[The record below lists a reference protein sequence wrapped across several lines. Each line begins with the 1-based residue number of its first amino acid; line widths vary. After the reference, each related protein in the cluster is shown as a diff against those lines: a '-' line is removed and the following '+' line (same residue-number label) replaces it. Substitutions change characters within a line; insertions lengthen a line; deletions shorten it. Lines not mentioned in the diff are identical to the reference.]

1 MFHNPSDENKSSKL
15 LRRARLSEILKADS
29 NINILLVFIG
39 IFLFLPRLCL
49 ELKLDELGSF
59 WVIKDSLQ
67 DTIHRSLHLGQ
78 SPFYYIILWLSYK
91 VFGSSEMALRIPSL
105 LCILSS
111 ALLMIRLGTLLFSRE
126 VGVFSAFAF
135 ISSFQAIVAATDA
148 RPYALAI
155 LFTFIST
162 LNLVEWCKTGSKRY
176 LTFYCLSVTATIYAH
191 YLFGLI
197 LVPHALWVIFN
208 FNRDRKPLI
217 KQVLVA
223 GMGLSLL
230 LIPALHHVREFSAK
244 TEGKAFAKT
253 PEILDLLSAV
263 IPTES
268 ILLIVLIFIFHILVW
283 KVPKGACKSLIDI
296 SITRGAV
303 TTLAIFLL
311 VPVLIIY
318 AVSIFS
324 GNSIFVERYF
334 GQRIIGIGLLGG
346 IMICSFHGV
355 ARRAILLS
363 CLLLI
368 IAINHYSYG
377 FSERAGDGFG
387 RAVHR
392 IQTEDGS
399 GKCQLLIMSGFIEA
413 QTIGWLSGGLTREFI
428 IAPLSYYKVKN
439 PVTPIPYAFN
449 TKEAVEYYS
458 HLVSH
463 TLDITTCVWLMHRNV
478 ELHVSGKEQPLSA
491 MEIEKH
497 LLENLGFRQSHR
509 SLHGFVEVVGYQS
522 ARDSGSL

>member
-15 LRRARLSEILKADS
+15 LTRARLSEILKADS

-59 WVIKDSLQ
+59 WVTKDSLQ

-91 VFGSSEMALRIPSL
+91 VFGSSEVALRIPSL

-111 ALLMIRLGTLLFSRE
+111 ALLMIRLGTHLFSRE

-135 ISSFQAIVAATDA
+135 LSSFQAIVAATDA

-155 LFTFIST
+155 LLTVLST
-162 LNLVEWCKTGSKRY
+162 IYLVEWCKNSSKKS
-176 LTFYCLSVTATIYAH
+176 LAFYCLSVTATIYAH

-208 FNRDRKPLI
+208 FNRDLKTLI

-230 LIPALHHVREFSAK
+230 LMPALHHVREFSAK

-268 ILLIVLIFIFHILVW
+268 LLLIVLIFIFSILVW
-283 KVPKGACKSLIDI
+283 KVPKGAGKSLIDI
-296 SITRGAV
+296 PITRGAL

-334 GQRIIGIGLLGG
+334 GQRILGIGLLGG

-368 IAINHYSYG
+368 IAINQYSYG

-399 GKCQLLIMSGFIEA
+399 GKCQLLVMSGFIEA
-413 QTIGWLSGGLTREFI
+413 QTISWLTEGLTREFI
-428 IAPLSYYKVKN
+428 LSPLSYYRLSN
-439 PVTPIPYAFN
+439 PITPIPYSFDTIDA
-449 TKEAVEYYS
+449 AHYYVNVVKQALES
-458 HLVSH
+458 SS
-463 TLDITTCVWLMHRNV
+463 CVWLLYRNV
-478 ELHVSGKEQPLSA
+478 ELYITDQDLTPSPIALEQ
-491 MEIEKH
+491 E
-497 LLENLGFRQSHR
+497 LLGNLGFHQSHR
-509 SLHGFVEVVGYQS
+509 TVHGFVEVVGYTS
-522 ARDSGSL
+522 PRTNSNL